1 MSQTYKYLAGGKW
14 QESSDVLEVINPFN
28 DEVAGITYRAKGSDI
43 EKSIQA
49 SVKAFDETRRL
60 PSYKRAEIL
69 SNIRNGL
76 VEGSEGLARM
86 IALEAGKPI
95 TDSRREVNRAIGV
108 FQIASEEAKRIGG
121 EFIPLDLFEASKGRV
136 GINKRFPLGPILGI
150 TPFNF
155 PLNLACHKIA
165 PAIAAGNTIVIKPA
179 SKTPIT
185 ALLLAEIVSQSGL
198 PEGAF
203 SVLPCSSDVA
213 ERMVKD
219 DRFRMLTFTGS
230 SAVGWR
236 LKNIA
241 GKKRVTLELGG
252 NAGTIIDEDADL
264 ELATKRCVYGG
275 FTFSGQTCISLQR
288 IYVHEKIYKRFLSD
302 FVAQVTELKI
312 GNPLDETTS
321 IGPMFNINAA
331 ERAGS
336 WIKDAVKGGAKALTG
351 GKRKGK
357 IVEPTVLIDTNPD
370 MKVNCEEVFAPV
382 VTVTKFTSFE
392 DALTQLNNTRYGLQ
406 ASIFCNDIKKVF
418 MAYNTI
424 DVGGLIINDVPTYRM
439 DHMPYGGTKES
450 GMGREGIKYA
460 IEEMT
465 EPKLLV
471 LNLL

>member
-1 MSQTYKYLAGGKW
+1 MNKAYKYLAGGKW
-14 QESSDVLEVINPFN
+14 LESSDVLEVINPFN
-28 DEVAGITYRAKGSDI
+28 DEVVGITYRVKESDI
-43 EKSIQA
+43 EGSIQA
-49 SVKAFDETRRL
+49 AVEAFGKTKGL

-76 VEGSEGLARM
+76 VERKEELARM

-95 TDSRREVNRAIGV
+95 TDARREVDRAISV
-108 FQIASEEAKRIGG
+108 FQIASEEAKRIVG
-121 EFIPLDLFEASKGRV
+121 EFIPLDLLSTSEGRT

-185 ALLLAEIVSQSGL
+185 ALLLAEIVFQSGI

-213 ERMVKD
+213 EQTVKD
-219 DRFRMLTFTGS
+219 DRFKMLTFTGS

-252 NAGTIIDEDADL
+252 NAGTIIDRDADL
-264 ELATKRCVYGG
+264 KFAIKRCAFGAFG
-275 FTFSGQTCISLQR
+275 FSGQTCISLQR
-288 IYVHEKIYKRFLSD
+288 IYVHEEIHNAFLSD
-302 FVAQVTELKI
+302 FVSHVKGI
-312 GNPLDETTS
+312 KMGDPLDET
-321 IGPMFNINAA
+321 INMGPMIDINVAKRA
-331 ERAGS
+331 EE
-336 WIKDAVKGGAKALTG
+336 WIKDAIKGGAKALTG
-351 GKRKGK
+351 GKRKEK
-357 IVEPTVLIDTNPD
+357 MVEPTILIDTHPD
-370 MKVNCEEVFAPV
+370 MKVNCEEVFAPI
-382 VTVTKFTSFE
+382 VTVTEFTSFE
-392 DALTQLNNTRYGLQ
+392 DALVQLNNSRYGLQ

-418 MAYNTI
+418 MAYNTV

-471 LNLL
+471 LNLF

>member
-1 MSQTYKYLAGGKW
+1 MSKTYKYLAGGKW

-28 DEVAGITYRAKGSDI
+28 DDVVGITYRATKSDI

-49 SVKAFDETRRL
+49 AVNAFDETKRL
-60 PSYKRAEIL
+60 PGYKKAEIL

-76 VEGSEGLARM
+76 VERCEELARM

-95 TDSRREVNRAIGV
+95 TDARREVDRAV
-108 FQIASEEAKRIGG
+108 STFQIASEEAKRIGG
-121 EFIPLDLFEASKGRV
+121 ELIPLDLVEASKGRV
-136 GINKRFPLGPILGI
+136 GINRRFPLGPIFGI

-155 PLNLACHKIA
+155 PLNLACHKVA

-213 ERMVKD
+213 EQMAKN
-219 DRFRMLTFTGS
+219 DRFKMLTFTGS
-230 SAVGWR
+230 TAAGWH
-236 LKNIA
+236 LKSIA

-264 ELATKRCVYGG
+264 ELAVKRCVYGG

-288 IYVHEKIYKRFLSD
+288 IYVHEKIYKGFLSEL
-302 FVAQVTELKI
+302 VAQVKKLKI
-312 GNPLDETTS
+312 GNPLDESTNM
-321 IGPMFNINAA
+321 GPMFDINAA
-331 ERAGS
+331 KRAEEWVDGA
-336 WIKDAVKGGAKALTG
+336 IKDGAKALTG
-351 GKRKGK
+351 GKCKGK
-357 IVEPTVLIDTNPD
+357 MFEPTVLIDTHPD
-370 MKVNCEEVFAPV
+370 MKVNCEEVFAPI

-392 DALTQLNNTRYGLQ
+392 DALAQLNNSRYGLQ
-406 ASIFCNDIKKVF
+406 ASIFCNDIKKIF

-471 LNLL
+471 LNLS